1 MIIEF
6 YEPPMCCSTGLCG
19 PAPDERLIKLSE
31 NINYLKDK
39 YSDIKIER
47 YMITT
52 QPLKFRENASVYQLI
67 KENGKNALPI
77 TTYNYEIVKIG
88 EYPSLEEMEKR
99 IGDEAD
105 GN

>member
-1 MIIEF
+1 M
-6 YEPPMCCSTGLCG
+6 
-19 PAPDERLIKLSE
+19 
-31 NINYLKDK
+31 
-39 YSDIKIER
+39 
-47 YMITT
+47 
-52 QPLKFRENASVYQLI
+52 KFPQLI